1 MNVKKLIFST
11 KYISQTSKKVS
22 KNNIQNPYNKV
33 IMKTD
38 DWESWKWQL
47 SNSIRNLDDL
57 KKELSLLEDEKIE
70 NVSNLPIRIT
80 PYFLDLI
87 KNDSTGILRKTVIPT
102 VNEMMVAPEEEGDPL
117 AEDKYKKTECI
128 IHKYPD
134 RCLFLCTNF
143 CSTYCRFCT
152 RSRLVGGNDNYSKNQ
167 IDDGIEYI
175 QNHPELRDIILS
187 GGDPLTMSTK
197 NLDYILE
204 KLSGINH
211 IEMIRIGTK
220 VPVVIPQRIDD
231 ELISMLSK
239 YKYRP
244 LYINL
249 HFTHPLEITDE
260 CKKACRKLSDVA
272 VLGSQ
277 TVLLKGIN
285 DDSETL
291 KKLFH
296 ELLKIRVR
304 PYYLYQMDRIKGGS
318 HFRCE
323 LDKMINIMKESIGFT
338 SGFPECIIDTEI
350 GKTPLRLD
358 YVIRN
363 DNGKY
368 TLRNFEKKKTI
379 EY

>member
-1 MNVKKLIFST
+1 
-11 KYISQTSKKVS
+11 
-22 KNNIQNPYNKV
+22 
-33 IMKTD
+33 MKTD
-38 DWESWKWQL
+38 EWESWQWQL
-47 SNSIRNLDDL
+47 SNSIRNLNDL
-57 KKELSLLEDEKIE
+57 KKELNLLEDENDNI
-70 NVSNLPIRIT
+70 SNLPLRIT
-80 PYFLDLI
+80 PYFLELV
-87 KNDSTGILRKTVIPT
+87 KKHPILRKTVIPT
-102 VNEMMVAPEEEGDPL
+102 IYEMNSSPEEDGDPL
-117 AEDKYKKTECI
+117 AEDNYKKTDCI

-134 RCLFLCTNF
+134 RCLFLCTSF

-152 RSRLVGGNDNYSKNQ
+152 RSRLVGGHNDYSRKQ

-175 QNHPELRDIILS
+175 QNHTELRDIILS

-197 NLDYILE
+197 NLDYILDKISNIKHVE
-204 KLSGINH
+204 V
-211 IEMIRIGTK
+211 IRIGTK
-220 VPVVIPQRIDD
+220 IPVVLPSRVDS

-239 YKYRP
+239 YRYRP

-249 HFTHPLEITDE
+249 HFTHPLEITEE
-260 CKKACRKLSDVA
+260 CKESCRKLSDVA

-285 DDSETL
+285 DDAEIL

-318 HFRCE
+318 HFRCD
-323 LDKMINIMKESIGFT
+323 LDTMIDIMKKSIGFT

-358 YVIRN
+358 YVTRN
-363 DNGKY
+363 ENGKY
-368 TLRNFEKKKTI
+368 TLTNFEKNKSI